1 MGDRRN
7 IKLVYGEGQPA
18 VYLYTHWNGTE
29 LPVILAN
36 ALKSRAGRARSN
48 DPDYLARIIFSAMVK
63 DEIDSDAGYGIAP
76 YRMDHN
82 HDDIVVNLVKQTV
95 DEQPYDEFIKE
106 WGTFEETG

>member
-7 IKLVYGEGQPA
+7 IKLVYGKGHSP
-18 VYLYTHWNGTE
+18 VYLYTHWRGSE
-29 LPVILAN
+29 LENILAD
-36 ALKSRAGRARSN
+36 ALDGKGARGRWD

-95 DEQPYDEFIKE
+95 DEQPYDSFIKE
-106 WGTFEETG
+106 YLGETVK